1 MKTLA
6 LVLATFVS
14 AAWCGW
20 GAPSVPNHLAYSVG
34 CGPQAKERML
44 SVRMGDSIL
53 AVDSR
58 SPGFQDFA
66 RVLET
71 SVVHRLPVQIYQGK
85 VVSEFQYRSDDGTC
99 LLVTN
104 TVILGARLDTPAP

>member
-1 MKTLA
+1 MKSIA
-6 LVLATFVS
+6 LVLAISAS

-20 GAPSVPNHLAYSVG
+20 GAPSIPNHLAYSVG

-53 AVDSR
+53 AVDTR
-58 SPGFQDFA
+58 SPGFHDFA
-66 RVLET
+66 RLLET
-71 SVVHRLPVQIYQGK
+71 SVVHRLPVQLYQGK
-85 VVSEFQYRSDDGTC
+85 VATDFQHRSDDGTC

-104 TVILGARLDTPAP
+104 TVILGARMDSPSP